1 MALGYTGLGR
11 YGRREAKARV
21 AAGSGGLGGPFIGA
35 RRRRRRPTATGDAK
49 ESLGFGGERS
59 IRIEL
64 ECTDFQTILADDSKR
79 EKVEEIPRI
88 ISARPGGLGRLG
100 RGGEREGFGPTFGP
114 KPKEDFL
121 KPF

>member
-1 MALGYTGLGR
+1 MDGDSNEEEAAATFGLTTTAVLGYTGLGR

-64 ECTDFQTILADDSKR
+64 ESTDFQTI
-79 EKVEEIPRI
+79 
-88 ISARPGGLGRLG
+88 
-100 RGGEREGFGPTFGP
+100 
-114 KPKEDFL
+114 
-121 KPF
+121 